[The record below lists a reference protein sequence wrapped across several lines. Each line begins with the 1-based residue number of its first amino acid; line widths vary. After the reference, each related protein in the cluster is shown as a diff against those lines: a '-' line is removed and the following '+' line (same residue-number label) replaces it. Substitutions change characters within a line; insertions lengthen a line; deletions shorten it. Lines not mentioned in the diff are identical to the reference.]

1 MAVDGATIQLPRAN
15 APSASWLAEAAFGA
29 FLLLIFVGL
38 APFAIRDPVVLAA
51 QESGFSGAG
60 DLLRE
65 ICYVAVFGLILFTTL
80 QTRGMSA
87 IAIVPPVLA
96 LLLGWCLLSALW
108 SPEAGVTARRAVLA
122 ITVVLSAMLGVSTL
136 GAERALQLWR
146 YVLAGVLIVNWLS
159 IPIIPQAIHLPGEID
174 PSLIGNWRGLYFHK
188 NIAGAVTAISAIVFL
203 FAFLKNYRVVDA
215 ILFAGAVGFLIMTH
229 SKASIGLL
237 PVAAAIGLIYR
248 VAWRRGIDRLIVT
261 VLLALSC
268 VLAAAFIAVDF
279 SHIAGVF
286 EDPSRFTGRSAI
298 WQAEIAYIRDH
309 PLLGSGFGAF
319 ADTGALSPLLKY
331 VDATWV
337 QNVSHGHNAYLQLFV
352 TIGGVG
358 FALAMWSLVL
368 SPAVSFWRG
377 NPAAIELMAMLF
389 AIFVF
394 VVLHNFLE
402 SDFLE
407 GDGPAWVAFVLVL
420 AMLRLSCAARIDS
433 AESMP

>member
-1 MAVDGATIQLPRAN
+1 
-15 APSASWLAEAAFGA
+15 
-29 FLLLIFVGL
+29 
-38 APFAIRDPVVLAA
+38 
-51 QESGFSGAG
+51 
-60 DLLRE
+60 
-65 ICYVAVFGLILFTTL
+65 
-80 QTRGMSA
+80 
-87 IAIVPPVLA
+87 
-96 LLLGWCLLSALW
+96 
-108 SPEAGVTARRAVLA
+108 
-122 ITVVLSAMLGVSTL
+122 
-136 GAERALQLWR
+136 
-146 YVLAGVLIVNWLS
+146 
-159 IPIIPQAIHLPGEID
+159 
-174 PSLIGNWRGLYFHK
+174 
-188 NIAGAVTAISAIVFL
+188 
-203 FAFLKNYRVVDA
+203 
-215 ILFAGAVGFLIMTH
+215 
-229 SKASIGLL
+229 
-237 PVAAAIGLIYR
+237 VAAAIGLIYR

-368 SPAVSFWRG
+368 SPAISFWRG

>member
-1 MAVDGATIQLPRAN
+1 MAIDGATIGVSRAGV
-15 APSASWLAEAAFGA
+15 PSASWFAEAGYGA

-38 APFAIRDPVVLAA
+38 APFAIRDPVVMAA

-65 ICYVAVFGLILFTTL
+65 ICYIAVFGLILFAAL
-80 QTRGMSA
+80 RQRGMSA
-87 IAIVPPVLA
+87 ITIVPPVLA
-96 LLLGWCLLSALW
+96 LLLAWCLLSAMW

-122 ITVVLSAMLGVSTL
+122 IAVVLSAMLGVATV
-136 GAERALQLWR
+136 GAERALKLWR

-159 IPIIPQAIHLPGEID
+159 ILVVPQAVHLPGEID
-174 PSLIGNWRGLYFHK
+174 PSLIGDWRGLYFHK

-203 FAFLKNYRVVDA
+203 FTFLKSHRAVDA
-215 ILFAGAVGFLIMTH
+215 LLFMGAVGFLLMTH

-237 PVAAAIGLIYR
+237 PVALLIGLIYR
-248 VAWRRGIDRLIVT
+248 AAWRRGIDRLIVT

-268 VLAAAFIAVDF
+268 AFAAAFVIGDF
-279 SHIAGVF
+279 AHIASVF
-286 EDPSRFTGRSAI
+286 EDPNRFTGRSAI
-298 WQAEIAYIRDH
+298 WQAEIAYIHDH

-368 SPAVSFWRG
+368 SPAISFWRG
-377 NPAAIELMAMLF
+377 NPAAIDMMAMLF

-407 GDGPAWVAFVLVL
+407 GDGPAWVAFVLML
-420 AMLRLSCAARIDS
+420 AMLRLSRAAPA
-433 AESMP
+433 AEAMP

>member
-1 MAVDGATIQLPRAN
+1 MAIDGTIGIARPNGQT
-15 APSASWLAEAAFGA
+15 APWLAEAGFGA

-38 APFAIRDPVVLAA
+38 SPFAIRDPVVLAA

-65 ICYVAVFGLILFTTL
+65 VCYACVFGVILFSAF
-80 QTRGMSA
+80 QQRGMSA
-87 IAIVPPVLA
+87 LTIVPPVLA
-96 LLLGWCLLSALW
+96 LLLAWCLLSALW

-122 ITVVLSAMLGVSTL
+122 IMVLLSAMLGVATV
-136 GAERALQLWR
+136 GTERALKLWR

-159 IPIIPQAIHLPGEID
+159 IPLVPQAIHLQGEID
-174 PSLIGNWRGLYFHK
+174 PSLIGDWRGLFFHK
-188 NIAGAVTAISAIVFL
+188 NIAGAVSAISAIVFL
-203 FAFLKNYRVVDA
+203 FAFLKSRRAIDA
-215 ILFAGAVGFLIMTH
+215 VLFVAAAGFLFMTH

-237 PVAAAIGLIYR
+237 PVAIAVGFIYR
-248 VAWRRGIDRLIVT
+248 AAWRRGIDRLIVT
-261 VLLALSC
+261 LLLVLAC
-268 VLAAAFIAVDF
+268 VIAAAFAAGDF
-279 SHIAGVF
+279 NHIASVF

-298 WQAEIAYIRDH
+298 WQAEVAYIRDH

-352 TIGGVG
+352 TIGGIG
-358 FALAMWSLVL
+358 FALAMWALVI
-368 SPAVSFWRG
+368 SPVISFWRG
-377 NPAAIELMAMLF
+377 NPMQIELMSLLF

-394 VVLHNFLE
+394 VVVHNFLE

-407 GDGPAWVAFVLVL
+407 GDGPAWVAFVLML
-420 AMLRLSCAARIDS
+420 AMLRLLRSDSIDG
-433 AESMP
+433 AGATP

>member
-1 MAVDGATIQLPRAN
+1 MAIDGATIAGVRPGAQS
-15 APSASWLAEAAFGA
+15 APWLAEAGFGA

-38 APFAIRDPVVLAA
+38 TPFAIRDPVALAT

-65 ICYVAVFGLILFTTL
+65 ICYAGIFGVILFSAL
-80 QTRGMSA
+80 RQRGVSA
-87 IAIVPPVLA
+87 VAIVPPTLA
-96 LLLGWCLLSALW
+96 LLLAWCLLSAMW

-122 ITVVLSAMLGVSTL
+122 IMVVLSAMLGVATV
-136 GAERALQLWR
+136 GAERALKLWQ

-159 IPIIPQAIHLPGEID
+159 IPLVPQAVHLPGEID
-174 PSLIGNWRGLYFHK
+174 PSLIGDWRGLFFHK
-188 NIAGAVTAISAIVFL
+188 NIAGAVTAVSAIVFL
-203 FAFLKNYRVVDA
+203 FTFLKSHRAVDA

-237 PVAAAIGLIYR
+237 PVAVVVALIYR

-261 VLLALSC
+261 IMLALTC
-268 VLAAAFIAVDF
+268 VFAVALAIGDFTQIA
-279 SHIAGVF
+279 SVF

-358 FALAMWSLVL
+358 FALAMWTLVI
-368 SPAVSFWRG
+368 SPVLSFWRG
-377 NPAAIELMAMLF
+377 NPVQIEMMSLLF

-394 VVLHNFLE
+394 MVLHNFLE

-407 GDGPAWVAFVLVL
+407 GDGPAWVAFVLML
-420 AMLRLSCAARIDS
+420 AMLRLSRSGGRDMAG
-433 AESMP
+433 SMP